1 MKNKILCVTKEEA
14 EAIKEN
20 SICNKDI
27 FFVEIDGAK
36 IRNEEEYV
44 QAMADAFAFSHK
56 LPGRK
61 LGWYMDYIC
70 DLMWIEKNDIVI
82 LIRDYDSMLI
92 DDIVTK
98 KIIMDDFVEIILPW
112 WEGEVVG
119 HMVGGK
125 PRGFL
130 IYLEKEYK

>member
-1 MKNKILCVTKEEA
+1 MDNKIVCVTKEEA
-14 EAIKEN
+14 EVIKEN

-27 FFVEIDGAK
+27 FFVEINGES

-44 QAMADAFAFSHK
+44 QAMADAFIFPDK
-56 LPGRK
+56 LPSRK
-61 LGWYMDYIC
+61 LGWYNDYIC
-70 DLMWIEKNDIVI
+70 DLMWIEKKDIVM
-82 LIRDYDSMLI
+82 LVRDYDSMLV
-92 DDIVTK
+92 DEVETK
-98 KIIMDDFVEIILPW
+98 KIIMDDFAEIILPW

-119 HMVGGK
+119 HMVDGK